1 MLGRMSRRGSAWAL
15 RSGGPNHERGVGP
28 SGSLTSGALQTLR
41 DTLRFR
47 HVLFALTAK
56 ELKAQYRNMAL
67 GFLWAMLNPL
77 VMIAVLTVAFVVFF
91 GAGLDHPCRIVVA
104 LVPFN
109 FLTYC
114 LSGCTWSILGNATLV
129 RKVAF
134 PRQVL
139 PLSVILTHFVHFGVQ
154 CLLVVATLAVF
165 PTPGNPLSVN
175 LLWLPVVL
183 LVHVGLV
190 VGLGLMVSALNV
202 AYRDTQYIVE
212 SAITVL
218 FWISPVVYDASATFA
233 ASGDGISWVERSY
246 FLNPVAGVLDSYRR
260 ILFHGTH
267 PDWFALGAA
276 LLLTLAVGVVSLRVF
291 WRYEREFAELVR

>member
-1 MLGRMSRRGSAWAL
+1 M
-15 RSGGPNHERGVGP
+15 
-28 SGSLTSGALQTLR
+28 QTLR

-67 GFLWAMLNPL
+67 GFLWAALNPL
-77 VMIAVLTVAFVVFF
+77 VMITVLSVAFVVFF
-91 GAGLDHPCRIVVA
+91 GAALDQPCRVVVA

-114 LSGCTWSILGNATLV
+114 LSGCTWAILGNATLV

-134 PRQVL
+134 PRQIL
-139 PLSVILTHFVHFGVQ
+139 PLSVILTHFVHFAVQ
-154 CLLVVATLAVF
+154 SLLVAATLATF

-175 LLWLPVVL
+175 LLWLPAILV
-183 LVHVGLV
+183 VHVGLA
-190 VGLGLMVSALNV
+190 VGLGLLVSALNV
-202 AYRDTQYIVE
+202 VYRDTQYIVE
-212 SAITVL
+212 SMVTVL
-218 FWISPVVYDASATFA
+218 FWISPVVYDASATFQ
-233 ASGDGISWVERSY
+233 ASDGVMSWGERCY

-260 ILFHGTH
+260 VLFHGAP
-267 PDWFALGAA
+267 PDAFAFATA
-276 LLLTLAVGVVSLRVF
+276 LVLTLAVGVAALKVF